1 MKPRYLLIIC
11 LFLFV
16 ACKKDTVE
24 QGTMELVF
32 RNVAGDQ
39 PLTLNT
45 VTYQNAQGQN
55 FTISAFKYYLSNFSL
70 IKMDNSEVKLPAAY
84 FLVDQAEDASKT
96 IQLAAP
102 KGEYRA
108 LRFLIGVDS
117 ARNVSGAQTGALDV
131 VHGMFWSWNSGYIMA
146 KLEGI
151 APASTAPENRLTF
164 HIGGFRKENSA
175 IQEVLLTAPIS
186 LTVEPGRKPQLM
198 INADALAWFN
208 QPFPISF
215 ATTSTIHVPGGDAA
229 KIAAN
234 YRNMFRI
241 TSVTDL

>member
-1 MKPRYLLIIC
+1 MKPRYFLTAC
-11 LFLFV
+11 LFLFA
-16 ACKKDTVE
+16 ACRKDTVE
-24 QGTMELVF
+24 QGTMELEF
-32 RNVAGDQ
+32 RNVAGNQ

-45 VTYQNAQGQN
+45 ATYQNAEGEN

-70 IKMDNSEVKLPAAY
+70 VKMDNSEVKLPAAY
-84 FLVDQAEDASKT
+84 FLVDQANEASRIIK
-96 IQLAAP
+96 LAAP

-108 LRFLIGVDS
+108 VKFLVGVDS
-117 ARNVSGAQTGALDV
+117 TRNVSGAQTGALDV

-146 KLEGI
+146 KLEGHS
-151 APASTAPENRLTF
+151 PASTAPENRLTF

-175 IQEVLLTAPIS
+175 LQEVLLTAPIS
-186 LTVEPGRKPQLM
+186 LTVESGRLPQLM
-198 INADALAWFN
+198 IDANALAWFN
-208 QPFPISF
+208 QPFPIKF
-215 ATTSTIHVPGGDAA
+215 ATTSTIHVPGEDAA

>member
-1 MKPRYLLIIC
+1 MKPRYLPIIC

-24 QGTMELVF
+24 QGTMELTF
-32 RNVAGDQ
+32 RNVVGNQ

-45 VTYQNAQGQN
+45 VTYQNAAGEG

-70 IKMDNSEVKLPAAY
+70 VKMDNSEVPLPVEY
-84 FLVDQAEDASKT
+84 FLVDESDETSRT
-96 IQLAAP
+96 IRLAAP

-108 LRFLIGVDS
+108 MRFLIGVDS
-117 ARNVSGAQTGALDV
+117 IRNVSGAQTGALDPV
-131 VHGMFWSWNSGYIMA
+131 NGMFWSWNSGYIMA
-146 KLEGI
+146 KLEGYS
-151 APASTAPENRLTF
+151 PASTAAENRLTL
-164 HIGGFRKENSA
+164 HIGGFRKEHSA

-186 LTVEPGRKPQLM
+186 LTVAAGRQPQLE
-198 INADALAWFN
+198 IVADADAWFR
-208 QPFPISF
+208 QPFPVSF
-215 ATTSTIHVPGGDAA
+215 ATTSTIHVPGEASA

>member
-11 LFLFV
+11 LFVFA

-24 QGTMELVF
+24 QGTMELTF
-32 RNVAGDQ
+32 RNVVGNQ

-45 VTYQNAQGQN
+45 VTYQNAAGED

-70 IKMDNSEVKLPAAY
+70 VKMDNSEVPLPVEY
-84 FLVDQAEDASKT
+84 FLVDEGDETSRT
-96 IQLAAP
+96 IRLAAP

-108 LRFLIGVDS
+108 MRFLIGVDS
-117 ARNVSGAQTGALDV
+117 IRNVSGAQTGALDPV
-131 VHGMFWSWNSGYIMA
+131 KGMFWSWNSGYIMA
-146 KLEGI
+146 KLEGYSPVS
-151 APASTAPENRLTF
+151 AAAENRLTF
-164 HIGGFRKENSA
+164 HIGGFRKEHSA
-175 IQEVLLTAPIS
+175 VQEVLLTAPIS
-186 LTVEPGRKPQLM
+186 LTVAAGRLPQLE
-198 INADALAWFN
+198 IVADADVWFS

-215 ATTSTIHVPGGDAA
+215 ANTSTIHVPGEDAA

>member
-1 MKPRYLLIIC
+1 MKPLYFLTAC
-11 LFLFV
+11 LFLFA
-16 ACKKDTVE
+16 ACRKDTVE
-24 QGTMELVF
+24 QGTMELEF
-32 RNVAGDQ
+32 RNVAGNQ

-45 VTYQNAQGQN
+45 ATYQNAEGEN

-70 IKMDNSEVKLPAAY
+70 VKMDNSEVKLPAAY
-84 FLVDQAEDASKT
+84 FLVDQANEASRVIK
-96 IQLAAP
+96 LAAP

-108 LRFLIGVDS
+108 VKFLVGVDS
-117 ARNVSGAQTGALDV
+117 TRNVSGAQTGALDV

-146 KLEGI
+146 KLEGYS
-151 APASTAPENRLTF
+151 PASTAPENRLTF

-186 LTVEPGRKPQLM
+186 LTVESGRLPQLM
-198 INADALAWFN
+198 IDADALAWFN
-208 QPFPISF
+208 QPFPIKF
-215 ATTSTIHVPGGDAA
+215 ATTSTIHVPGEDAA